1 VSPARR
7 RCGIAWALAL
17 WLGLPLAAQA
27 FVRSRDP
34 DTNACLWWKE
44 RTVEIHLNNACSR
57 DTALAA
63 CQNAVWTTFERW
75 NEPICSD
82 FRFIAAG
89 ITDRDDVGFDQNNW
103 NDNINLV
110 VWRETTWGHDPQAIA
125 ITTTT
130 YDTLTGEVVDSDIEL
145 NGRDYTFST
154 AESDEVLVDIA
165 NTLAH
170 EAGHTVGLD
179 HSSDPNASMY
189 GYAPPGE
196 IRKRDLS
203 QDDIDG
209 LCHVYPYDRDLPPCE
224 GFEPPGGNG
233 GCSAA
238 GARSGAAGGSL
249 AGLGLWL
256 LWLQGRLIRRR
267 RGEEET

>member
-1 VSPARR
+1 MRPVRR
-7 RCGIAWALAL
+7 RPGIALGLAL
-17 WLGLPLAAQA
+17 WLGLPLAAQG

-44 RTVEIHLNNACSR
+44 RTVQIHLNDACSR
-57 DTALAA
+57 DTVLAA

-89 ITDRDDVGFDQNNW
+89 TTDRDDVGFDQNDW
-103 NDNINLV
+103 NENINLV
-110 VWRETTWGHDPQAIA
+110 VWRETTWQHDPQAIA

-130 YDTLTGEVVDSDIEL
+130 YDTLTGEVVDSDIEF

-154 AESDEVLVDIA
+154 AESDEVLVDVA

-209 LCHVYPYDRDLPPCE
+209 LCHIYPYGRDLPPCE
-224 GFEPPGGNG
+224 GFEPPGGKGG
-233 GCSAA
+233 GCAAA
-238 GARSGAAGGSL
+238 GARSSSGWWWLLLGA
-249 AGLGLWL
+249 GLWL
-256 LWLQGRLIRRR
+256 GGRQVRRR
-267 RGEEET
+267 RREEET